1 MVDPTIAPGIRD
13 VQQPSTALAQMV
25 QAECLSSGLIVEI
38 GGRHDNVV
46 RFLPPL
52 TIDESEIATVLD
64 IFSGAVHRVQQA
76 HYSDRLLPTE
86 SA

>member
-1 MVDPTIAPGIRD
+1 
-13 VQQPSTALAQMV
+13 MV
-25 QAECLSSGLIVEI
+25 QAECLASGLIVEI

-52 TIDESEIATVLD
+52 TIEATEIATVLE
-64 IFSGAVHRVQQA
+64 IFSCAVDRVQHT
-76 HYSDRLLPTE
+76 HYADRLLPTE